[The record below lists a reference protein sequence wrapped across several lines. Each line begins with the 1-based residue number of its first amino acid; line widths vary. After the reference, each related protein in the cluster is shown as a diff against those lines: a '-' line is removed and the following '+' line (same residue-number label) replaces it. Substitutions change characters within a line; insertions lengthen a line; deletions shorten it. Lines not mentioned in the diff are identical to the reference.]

1 MIFLVILLT
10 IFVIILS
17 YTSYNL
23 YNKLLFFEDKIYEIE
38 NDIKL
43 SIKYMKAIDLNGAF
57 ESDDEV
63 GQVFDQMK
71 NIVYS
76 LEEILYEE
84 KKE

>member
-23 YNKLLFFEDKIYEIE
+23 YKKLLFFEDKFYQIE